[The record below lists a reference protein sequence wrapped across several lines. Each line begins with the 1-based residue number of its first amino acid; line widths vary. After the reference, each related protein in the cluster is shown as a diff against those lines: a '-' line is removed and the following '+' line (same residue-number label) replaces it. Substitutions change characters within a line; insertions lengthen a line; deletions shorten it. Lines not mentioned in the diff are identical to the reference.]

1 MVKKRTR
8 HQDQIPVPHSWGKSG
23 FEVGYIL
30 ETRRKERRGRQ
41 SPRKSS
47 KIAVQTIKCR
57 VCGGDHYTA
66 KCPFKDTLGAAAGV
80 TPSGTTQNLLVK
92 VAPVQLVQVNMFQDT

>member
-1 MVKKRTR
+1 MKLGTSWKQDEKKEEEDKA
-8 HQDQIPVPHSWGKSG
+8 H
-23 FEVGYIL
+23 
-30 ETRRKERRGRQ
+30 ERAQ
-41 SPRKSS
+41 

-80 TPSGTTQNLLVK
+80 TPSGTTPEPTSEGGAGAAGAGKYVPRHLRADANGNVPTREAETTL
-92 VAPVQLVQVNMFQDT
+92 PH